1 VLVRDASAPGA
12 QANRLLRDDADGEG
26 VWFVRHTTAA
36 ENADARRKTQPLQN
50 AADEKCANT
59 YISDIKT
66 SRYGPAVNDH
76 GVPLEV
82 SFEATLQFQP

>member
-50 AADEKCANT
+50 AADENVPTHT
-59 YISDIKT
+59 YLTLKLRDM
-66 SRYGPAVNDH
+66 
-76 GVPLEV
+76 VP
-82 SFEATLQFQP
+82 Q